1 MTDEA
6 AISTVSIRFDALHIG
21 EGELKLELTI
31 YPLTARW
38 GGGDPG
44 SGTISRSLDPPTPP
58 TRVDRVMGMY
68 QSLTDGL
75 HFHVSGQYSESGG
88 AHGPFSASGAVDAGW
103 NGRGA
108 FVYHNF
114 DSDPCVIEREGEQ

>member
-6 AISTVSIRFDALHIG
+6 RISTVSLRFDALHIG
-21 EGELKLELTI
+21 EGELKLDLTL
-31 YPLTARW
+31 YALTAKW
-38 GGGDPG
+38 GIIRGG
-44 SGTISRSLDPPTPP
+44 GTISRSLDPPAPP

-68 QSLTDGL
+68 QSLSDGL

-88 AHGPFSASGAVDAGW
+88 TSGPFSASGAVDGDW

-114 DSDPCVIEREGEQ
+114 DSGPCVITREGDR